1 MFHPEKIVCL
11 AIFDIVRE
19 KIDMNR
25 NEDLTIVL
33 SDSENDEVN
42 EYEENSFIIEVFDS
56 DNDDDTGE

>member
-1 MFHPEKIVCL
+1 
-11 AIFDIVRE
+11 
-19 KIDMNR
+19 MNR